1 MNFGEFLHL
10 EEKKKEEI
18 NTIYDVLIS
27 RGYDDS
33 KFRDFL
39 ENVIVPADTSNQD
52 LFLKNS
58 KIIIEVTTI
67 RTEGYE
73 KFNKDQKTIIL
84 DVYKKL
90 REANKILIPI
100 FEIRFKDDIDIQLSD
115 YTELIHSISC
125 IVEIFANNQKFF
137 EDNYLSI
144 VDNDKAIIFL
154 DEYLYNLCLKDND
167 SFDKIILFKYI
178 DQIVIELDN
187 EKLKYINNKTVPI
200 QQIKESIRD
209 KHDFENFALNKE
221 NDIGNIVND
230 IINNGVLRKVRKGK
244 PQLLKLKKY
253 RQSKMFLIIKD
264 TNEEHLFN
272 PELKIEFE
280 TILKS
285 KIDKIENCFFD
296 KIFIW
301 INNSIFV
308 FQK

>member
-1 MNFGEFLHL
+1 MNFREFLHL

-27 RGYDDS
+27 RGYGDS

-154 DEYLYNLCLKDND
+154 DEYLYNLCLNDND

-221 NDIGNIVND
+221 NDIETIVND

-264 TNEEHLFN
+264 TNE
-272 PELKIEFE
+272 
-280 TILKS
+280 
-285 KIDKIENCFFD
+285 
-296 KIFIW
+296 
-301 INNSIFV
+301 
-308 FQK
+308 